1 MKIKGPTNG
10 LLGALKNIRF
20 FMVWTP
26 ISCTMSKVLGDYKLK
41 STMCIYR
48 GKHTSSR

>member
-1 MKIKGPTNG
+1 MPKQWFVGP
-10 LLGALKNIRF
+10 LKNIRF

-41 STMCIYR
+41 STICIYR
-48 GKHTSSR
+48 GKHTGSR

>member
-1 MKIKGPTNG
+1 MVCWDLEKHKI
-10 LLGALKNIRF
+10 

-48 GKHTSSR
+48 GKHTGSR

>member
-1 MKIKGPTNG
+1 MVCWALEKHKI
-10 LLGALKNIRF
+10 
-20 FMVWTP
+20 FMVLTP

-48 GKHTSSR
+48 GKHTGSR